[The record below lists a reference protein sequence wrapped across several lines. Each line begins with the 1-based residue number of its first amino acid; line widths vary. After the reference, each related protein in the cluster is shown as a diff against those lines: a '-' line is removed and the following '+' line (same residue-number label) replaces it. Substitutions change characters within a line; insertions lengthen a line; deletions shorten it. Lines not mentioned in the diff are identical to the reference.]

1 MQNSIA
7 AKLASCALV
16 VSSFGTGCSIHREQ
30 PSLFRLPPVPRV
42 KTGVGATAVDSMD
55 QISIRLA
62 NEYEV
67 ADVYARLNDIDNF
80 IYLDTHGAVS
90 HTFRKVQSISGPL
103 GRPGEWLN
111 VIGHGNRELSFSS
124 DLFDEW
130 KSSAVTALGQSNIRG
145 VLIQFD
151 GTVIDPNFPSKQY
164 PSVTP
169 FSIGTE
175 LQPL

>member
-1 MQNSIA
+1 
-7 AKLASCALV
+7 
-16 VSSFGTGCSIHREQ
+16 
-30 PSLFRLPPVPRV
+30 
-42 KTGVGATAVDSMD
+42 MD
-55 QISIRLA
+55 QISIRQA

-67 ADVYARLNDIDNF
+67 ADVYARVNDIDNF
-80 IYLDTHGAVS
+80 IYFDTHGSVS

-124 DLFDEW
+124 DLFDKW
-130 KSSAVTALGQSNIRG
+130 KSSTITALGQSNIRG

-151 GTVIDPNFPSKQY
+151 GTVIDPKCPLKQY
-164 PSVTP
+164 PPVTP

-175 LQPL
+175 L